1 MFSLIVHMFVNV
13 NEDGIATV
21 LLHFVSINHTHSL
34 LSDTCLDG
42 CLVCVCPL
50 WLFAVRMMT

>member
-34 LSDTCLDG
+34 LVIYASTAAFNASVHFVYLQLG
-42 CLVCVCPL
+42 
-50 WLFAVRMMT
+50 